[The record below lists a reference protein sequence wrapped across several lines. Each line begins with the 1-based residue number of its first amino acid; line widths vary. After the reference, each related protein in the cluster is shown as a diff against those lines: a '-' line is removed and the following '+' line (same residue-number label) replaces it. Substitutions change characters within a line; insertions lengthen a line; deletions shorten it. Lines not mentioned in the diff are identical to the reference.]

1 MSFEAISSITQAE
14 EAAKQT
20 VADAEVKA
28 RQMIANAQTEG
39 EASVKAAAE
48 KASSERTELFDKAQG
63 TISANAEEIKKSSDE
78 AVASLRHKAMANID
92 EAAKLIA
99 ERIVKG

>member
-1 MSFEAISSITQAE
+1 MSFEAISSITEAE

-28 RQMIANAQTEG
+28 RQMIADAETEG
-39 EASVKAAAE
+39 KALVKKASE
-48 KASSERTELFDKAQG
+48 DASSERTELFDKAQG
-63 TISANAEEIKKSSDE
+63 VILTNAQEIKKSSDDT
-78 AVASLRHKAMANID
+78 VASLRHKAKANID
-92 EAAKLIA
+92 DAAKLIA